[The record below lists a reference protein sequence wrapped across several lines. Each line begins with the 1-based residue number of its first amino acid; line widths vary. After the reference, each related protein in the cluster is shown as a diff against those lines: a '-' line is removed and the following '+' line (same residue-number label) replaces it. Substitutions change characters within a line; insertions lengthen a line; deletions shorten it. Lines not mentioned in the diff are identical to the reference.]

1 MEKLNFKTYTI
12 DKSFEIKGYFSDICE
27 ELESDKS
34 ISGIL
39 SYKHDQIVL
48 ELFGSLGSLED
59 GLLGLVNAPEIIYG
73 YSSDGKLLILNCY
86 GYVFGTDH
94 YPGFSLS
101 KFHIKNFK
109 IYDVYYDQLQQKI
122 PDIINFLSDDPVI
135 YYDFSFEN
143 IEQWV
148 DKAIFR
154 AGEINGELTIA
165 TNVTNYQ
172 PTKVYITN
180 RELYLEDHAI
190 ASANDDYLNLSSKYY
205 LRLSN
210 QNNEL
215 EFSPCHETA
224 CQILKYIE
232 VVSESPISF
241 TEISFLSKYKNVDD
255 GKRLPLIRG
264 KYFFQHSREG
274 KNWSKF
280 EHKEITL
287 NALHERFERILGHW
301 FSKSEKLDFIINQYT
316 KSLHSVPYIED
327 NLLSTI
333 RNLEVYARSFHE
345 KKIRKYERE
354 NKIFK
359 KSNKE
364 SFLKSKLKFLFENS
378 DSGFESL
385 ILESF
390 NNSSHFIDSIVQTRN
405 YYTHGDKKTKYPRLM
420 TDYNDLYKANMILQK
435 LLHYYLFKELEIE
448 YSFNKY

>member
-180 RELYLEDHAI
+180 REIY
-190 ASANDDYLNLSSKYY
+190 
-205 LRLSN
+205 
-210 QNNEL
+210 
-215 EFSPCHETA
+215 
-224 CQILKYIE
+224 
-232 VVSESPISF
+232 
-241 TEISFLSKYKNVDD
+241 
-255 GKRLPLIRG
+255 
-264 KYFFQHSREG
+264 
-274 KNWSKF
+274 
-280 EHKEITL
+280 
-287 NALHERFERILGHW
+287 
-301 FSKSEKLDFIINQYT
+301 
-316 KSLHSVPYIED
+316 
-327 NLLSTI
+327 
-333 RNLEVYARSFHE
+333 
-345 KKIRKYERE
+345 
-354 NKIFK
+354 
-359 KSNKE
+359 
-364 SFLKSKLKFLFENS
+364 
-378 DSGFESL
+378 
-385 ILESF
+385 
-390 NNSSHFIDSIVQTRN
+390 
-405 YYTHGDKKTKYPRLM
+405 
-420 TDYNDLYKANMILQK
+420 
-435 LLHYYLFKELEIE
+435 
-448 YSFNKY
+448 